1 MEINNH
7 FNQYNSN
14 NIKKENK
21 VNPMSDEQV
30 NFEDRV
36 FPKVCEVL
44 SEIAEQRVP
53 ENGIFSRVF
62 VAFDIPN
69 SKTNEGFLDIVYHPK
84 DKNQRVLSTNV
95 HHKNSD
101 RIFSNII
108 MQGTKKE
115 VMEYIQNAKN
125 HPSLIASEL
134 ELSSKVDDYYSSL

>member
-21 VNPMSDEQV
+21 VKPMSDEQV
-30 NFEDRV
+30 NFEYRV

-69 SKTNEGFLDIVYHPK
+69 
-84 DKNQRVLSTNV
+84 
-95 HHKNSD
+95 
-101 RIFSNII
+101 
-108 MQGTKKE
+108 
-115 VMEYIQNAKN
+115 
-125 HPSLIASEL
+125 
-134 ELSSKVDDYYSSL
+134 